1 MLRGFDVRYFGVSVD
16 SPETNARFAQSLD
29 LDYPILSDPSKH
41 TARAYGVL
49 SASGYAS
56 RWTFYIGADGRI
68 LNIDRGVRVGSH
80 GREIASKLSELKV
93 PKAL

>member
-1 MLRGFDVRYFGVSVD
+1 MLRQFDVRYFGVSVD
-16 SPETNARFAQSLD
+16 SPAANADFARTLE
-29 LDYPILSDPSKH
+29 LDYPILSDPSKQ

-56 RWTFYIGADGRI
+56 RWTFYIGEDGRI
-68 LNIDRGVRVGSH
+68 LDIDRDVRVGSH
-80 GREIASKLSELKV
+80 GRDIASKLSELKV